1 MWLFLRGEGCAVAS
15 WGISVP
21 GPETEPRLQ
30 GRKRRI
36 PSTSPARSSL
46 NTQEGEPMG
55 ICEKT
60 SSPIIITQGKGHVQ
74 TIRKCHLSNCY
85 AQNECRQQMLVSMQ
99 RNGPHP
105 LLLRMHKG
113 TATRQEVAV
122 LSLKTQQ
129 HKSKVQNRFIQNN
142 ENLETTRMA

>member
-1 MWLFLRGEGCAVAS
+1 
-15 WGISVP
+15 
-21 GPETEPRLQ
+21 
-30 GRKRRI
+30 
-36 PSTSPARSSL
+36 
-46 NTQEGEPMG
+46 MG

-105 LLLRMHKG
+105 LHSPRGRGPFFKNSTAQVKG
-113 TATRQEVAV
+113 SEP
-122 LSLKTQQ
+122 LYS
-129 HKSKVQNRFIQNN
+129 
-142 ENLETTRMA
+142 E